1 MREESPIKDNG
12 ITPSELKVI
21 QMDVLQAIDEFC
33 GVNNIKYSLAC
44 GTLLGAARHK
54 GYIPWDDD
62 IDIYIPRADYLR
74 LMRLFPDVYKGR
86 YKLVSIERD
95 RKWDR
100 TSAKAYDIFTSFY
113 EPGQSYH
120 LGVNIDIFP
129 IDDVPDN
136 EKEWNSFDKKR
147 TFINKLLDNGR
158 YSKVSI
164 NRFSCKRL
172 FIQLF
177 FCLVSCRQLAELLN
191 KYVQQF
197 NKCNYSRC
205 FESCTAVLVKNPFP
219 KALFDDLILLP
230 FEDREYYVFA
240 DYDTYLT
247 ASYGNWRELPPEEK
261 RVSHHIYKATWK

>member
-1 MREESPIKDNG
+1 MREETIIKDNI
-12 ITPSELKVI
+12 ITLPELKVI
-21 QMDVLQAIDEFC
+21 QMEVLTAIDEFC
-33 GVNNIKYSLAC
+33 SANSIKYSLAC

-62 IDIYIPRADYLR
+62 IDIYILRADYMR
-74 LMRLFPDVYKGR
+74 LMSLFPNIYKGR

-95 RKWDR
+95 KKWDR
-100 TSAKAYDIFTSFY
+100 TSAKAYDIRTNFY

-129 IDDVPDN
+129 IDDVPDGEN
-136 EKEWNSFDKKR
+136 EWNSFDKKR
-147 TFINKLLDNGR
+147 AYIIKLLDIGR
-158 YSKVSI
+158 YGKVSS

-172 FIQLF
+172 AVQLF
-177 FCLVSCRQLAELLN
+177 FCLVSCRQLANLLN
-191 KYVQQF
+191 KYVQKF

-205 FESCTAVLVKNPFP
+205 FESCTAVLVENPFP

-230 FEDREYYVFA
+230 FEDHEYYGFA
-240 DYDTYLT
+240 DYDTYLA

-261 RVSHHIYKATWK
+261 RVSHHVYKATWK